1 MGKKAGAFRLSGT
14 FKAIDC
20 LSDRGLCLS
29 AFSIFFGTTHTG
41 MKTTRTSDE
50 RLLSAAGRQ
59 LALYALAGVLF
70 LIVLMFVLNALAG
83 LTSSSAGMSRLGVD
97 VENNSINA
105 FLRNEPP
112 QLDPMRSTDAI
123 SGVVL
128 GHVMEGLLRYD
139 ENGELVGG
147 VAERWEQNGTEFTF
161 WLRDNA
167 RWSNG
172 LPVTA
177 HDFEFAWKKVLEP
190 ATASQYS
197 FILYPILNAEK
208 ANTGELPL
216 DAVGVRALDDKTLQ
230 VTLETPIAYFDR
242 IVAFVTFLPAN
253 QAFFEQTA
261 GRYGADPDMMLYN
274 GPFMMTSWVHGA
286 SLRLERNPYYWNQDH
301 AKLDVINFAHM
312 TSDSN
317 TLFNLYKDGQIAL
330 TDLTVQML
338 EEAMLQRWPLES
350 FAEGTV
356 FFTDFNFRP
365 ERLTSNYN
373 LRKALQLSQDADEL
387 VNRVIKLPG
396 YQPAVSLFPRW
407 VQGSEGLLRDEFPP
421 PPHQRNV
428 EKAREHLRLALQE
441 LGLQTLPPLVLLSG
455 DTPVARL
462 QAEYYQ
468 ELWRRELGLE
478 IRIDEQIF
486 RQRLQKMTDGD
497 FDMVLSGWGPDYNDG
512 LTFADLY
519 ASWNLN
525 NRGRYVNPELDANVR
540 IAQSSLDATERAR
553 AFAEIQRIVYEDAV
567 HISNYERG
575 YVYST
580 DPRLKGVVRRVFGPE
595 TDYSYAWIEGEER

>member
-1 MGKKAGAFRLSGT
+1 
-14 FKAIDC
+14 
-20 LSDRGLCLS
+20 
-29 AFSIFFGTTHTG
+29 
-41 MKTTRTSDE
+41 
-50 RLLSAAGRQ
+50 
-59 LALYALAGVLF
+59 
-70 LIVLMFVLNALAG
+70 
-83 LTSSSAGMSRLGVD
+83 
-97 VENNSINA
+97 
-105 FLRNEPP
+105 
-112 QLDPMRSTDAI
+112 
-123 SGVVL
+123 
-128 GHVMEGLLRYD
+128 
-139 ENGELVGG
+139 
-147 VAERWEQNGTEFTF
+147 
-161 WLRDNA
+161 
-167 RWSNG
+167 
-172 LPVTA
+172 
-177 HDFEFAWKKVLEP
+177 
-190 ATASQYS
+190 
-197 FILYPILNAEK
+197 
-208 ANTGELPL
+208 
-216 DAVGVRALDDKTLQ
+216 
-230 VTLETPIAYFDR
+230 
-242 IVAFVTFLPAN
+242 
-253 QAFFEQTA
+253 
-261 GRYGADPDMMLYN
+261 
-274 GPFMMTSWVHGA
+274 
-286 SLRLERNPYYWNQDH
+286 
-301 AKLDVINFAHM
+301 
-312 TSDSN
+312 
-317 TLFNLYKDGQIAL
+317 
-330 TDLTVQML
+330 
-338 EEAMLQRWPLES
+338 
-350 FAEGTV
+350 
-356 FFTDFNFRP
+356 
-365 ERLTSNYN
+365 
-373 LRKALQLSQDADEL
+373 
-387 VNRVIKLPG
+387 
-396 YQPAVSLFPRW
+396 
-407 VQGSEGLLRDEFPP
+407 LLRDEFPP

>member
-1 MGKKAGAFRLSGT
+1 MKEIK
-14 FKAIDC
+14 
-20 LSDRGLCLS
+20 S
-29 AFSIFFGTTHTG
+29 A
-41 MKTTRTSDE
+41 DE
-50 RLLSAAGRQ
+50 RLMSAAGRQ
-59 LALYALAGVLF
+59 LGAFALITVAF
-70 LIVLMFVLNALAG
+70 LIALMFALNWLAG
-83 LTSSSAGMSRLGVD
+83 LTSSSAGMSTLAVD
-97 VENNSINA
+97 VENNSINV
-105 FLRNEPP
+105 FLREEPP
-112 QLDPMRSTDAI
+112 QMDTMRSTDAI

-139 ENGELVGG
+139 ENGELVAGI
-147 VAERWEQNGTEFTF
+147 AERWEQNGTEITY

-172 LPVTA
+172 DPVTA
-177 HDFEFAWKKVLEP
+177 HDFEFAWKKALDP

-216 DAVGVRALDDKTLQ
+216 DAVGVNALDDKTLR
-230 VTLETPIAYFDR
+230 VTLETPIAYFNR
-242 IVAFVTFLPAN
+242 IVAFVTFLPAQ
-253 QAFFEQTA
+253 QAFFEQA
-261 GRYGADPDMMLYN
+261 EGRYGADADKLLYN

-286 SLRLERNPYYWNQDH
+286 SLRLERNPYYWDQSR
-301 AKLDVINFAHM
+301 AKLDAINFAHM

-317 TLFNLYKDGQIAL
+317 TLLNLFKDGQIAL
-330 TDLTVQML
+330 TDLTTQML
-338 EEAMLQRWPLES
+338 EEAMFQRWPLER

-365 ERLTSNYN
+365 ERLTSNHN
-373 LRKALQLSQDADEL
+373 LRKALQMAQDSDEL

-396 YQPAVSLFPRW
+396 YQPGVSLFPAW
-407 VQGSEGLLRDEFPP
+407 VEGVSGLLRDEYPP
-421 PPHQRNV
+421 TVHRRDV
-428 EKAREHLRLALQE
+428 GLAREYLQKALNE
-441 LGLQTLPPLVLLSG
+441 LGLQSLPPLVLLSG

-468 ELWRRELGLE
+468 ELWRRELGIE

-486 RQRLQKMTDGD
+486 RQRLDKMNAGD
-497 FDMVLSGWGPDYNDG
+497 FDLVLSGWGPDYNDG

-525 NRGRYVNPELDANVR
+525 NRGRYINPELDANVR
-540 IAQSSLDATERAR
+540 IAQTSLDQAERVK
-553 AFAEIQRIVYEDAV
+553 AFAEIQRIVYDDAV

-580 DPRLKGVVRRVFGPE
+580 DPRVKGVVRRVFGAE
-595 TDYSYAWIEGEER
+595 VDYSYAWIESEETQR

>member
-1 MGKKAGAFRLSGT
+1 
-14 FKAIDC
+14 
-20 LSDRGLCLS
+20 
-29 AFSIFFGTTHTG
+29 
-41 MKTTRTSDE
+41 MKNTRTTDE

-59 LALYALAGVLF
+59 LALYALAGVL
-70 LIVLMFVLNALAG
+70 LLVVLMFVLNALARM
-83 LTSSSAGMSRLGVD
+83 TSSAAGMSRLGVD
-97 VENNSINA
+97 VENNTISA
-105 FLRNEPP
+105 FLRDEPP

-128 GHVMEGLLRYD
+128 GHIMEGLLRYD
-139 ENGELVGG
+139 QNGELVGG
-147 VAERWEQNGTEFTF
+147 VAERWEQDGTEVTF

-172 LPVTA
+172 MPVTA
-177 HDFEFAWKKVLEP
+177 HDFEFSWKKVLDP

-208 ANTGELPL
+208 ANTGELPI
-216 DAVGVRALDDKTLQ
+216 DAVGVRALDDRTLR
-230 VTLETPIAYFDR
+230 VTLEAPIAYFDR

-301 AKLDVINFAHM
+301 AKLDAINFAHM

-317 TLFNLYKDGQIAL
+317 TLFNLYKDGQIAM

-338 EEAMLQRWPLES
+338 EEAMLQRWPLNS

-365 ERLTSNYN
+365 ERLTSNHN
-373 LRKALQLSQDADEL
+373 LRKALQLAQDSDEL

-396 YQPAVSLFPRW
+396 YLPGVSFFPRW
-407 VQGSEGLLRDEFPP
+407 VDGDQGLLREEYPP
-421 PPHQRNV
+421 PAHQRNIG
-428 EKAREHLRLALQE
+428 KAREHLRLALQE
-441 LGLQTLPPLVLLSG
+441 LGLQSMPPLVLLTG

-497 FDMVLSGWGPDYNDG
+497 FDLVLSGWGPDYNDG

-525 NRGRYVNPELDANVR
+525 NRGRYNNPELDSNVR
-540 IAQSSLDATERAR
+540 IAQSSLDQAERAR

-567 HISNYERG
+567 QITNYERG

-595 TDYSYAWIEGEER
+595 TDYSYAWIESDER

>member
-1 MGKKAGAFRLSGT
+1 
-14 FKAIDC
+14 
-20 LSDRGLCLS
+20 
-29 AFSIFFGTTHTG
+29 
-41 MKTTRTSDE
+41 MKNTRTSDE
-50 RLLSAAGRQ
+50 RLLGAAGRQ
-59 LALYALAGVLF
+59 LALYALAAVVFLVL
-70 LIVLMFVLNALAG
+70 LMVVLNALAG
-83 LTSSSAGMSRLGVD
+83 LTSGAAGVSRLGVD
-97 VENNSINA
+97 IENNSINV
-105 FLRNEPP
+105 FLRDEPP
-112 QLDPMRSTDAI
+112 QLDSMRSTDAI
-123 SGVVL
+123 SGLVL
-128 GHVMEGLLRYD
+128 GHVMEGLLRYN
-139 ENGELVGG
+139 ERGELVGG
-147 VAERWEQNGTEFTF
+147 VAERWEQQGAEVTF
-161 WLRDNA
+161 WLRPAA

-172 LPVTA
+172 SAVTA
-177 HDFEFAWKKVLEP
+177 HDFEFAWKKVLDP
-190 ATASQYS
+190 ATASQYA

-216 DAVGVRALDDKTLQ
+216 DAVGVRALDDHTLQ

-242 IVAFVTFLPAN
+242 IVAFVTYLPVN
-253 QAFFEQTA
+253 QAFYEQT
-261 GRYGADPDMMLYN
+261 GQRYGADPDQMLYN
-274 GPFMMTSWVHGA
+274 GPFMMTRWVHGA
-286 SLRLERNPYYWNQDH
+286 SLRLERNPHYWNPDH
-301 AKLDVINFAHM
+301 AKLDTINFAHM

-317 TLFNLYKDGQIAL
+317 TLFNLYKDGQIAM

-338 EEAMLQRWPLES
+338 EEAMLQRWPLQS

-356 FFTDFNFRP
+356 FFTDFNFRS

-373 LRKALQLSQDADEL
+373 LRKALQLAQDADEL

-407 VQGSEGLLRDEFPP
+407 VQGAQRPLREEFPP
-421 PPHQRNV
+421 PVHQRNV

-462 QAEYYQ
+462 QAEYFQ
-468 ELWRRELGLE
+468 ELWRRELGIE

-525 NRGRYVNPELDANVR
+525 NRGRYNNPELDANVR
-540 IAQSSLDATERAR
+540 IAQSSLDPAARAR
-553 AFAEIQRIVYEDAV
+553 AFAEVQRIVYDDAV
-567 HISNYERG
+567 HIANYERG

-580 DPRLKGVVRRVFGPE
+580 DSRLKGVVRRVFGPE
-595 TDYSYAWIEGEER
+595 TDYSYAWIEQER